1 MSISWAVCCACCA
14 FDKSNFKPCPLVL
27 VGFLMRWFTPP
38 PSIFSIRRPSGRG
51 QNCGDWF
58 CWSSQGTEC
67 SSDNIYLHKSWYAP
81 GVHSKLNPSLK
92 SARCFSGNY
101 INRGWC
107 DVAPPVTHATISWW
121 SVISIPESIQ
131 HDMVSSIYRSLHLKC
146 KFINVLSIKLLK
158 NTFKMHFIQKMT
170 PFLKCFCFC

>member
-1 MSISWAVCCACCA
+1 MERICVYVFINLPWWHNSLSTSWAVCCACCA

-38 PSIFSIRRPSGRG
+38 PSIFSIRRPSGHG

-58 CWSSQGTEC
+58 CWSSQGTVC
-67 SSDNIYLHKSWYAP
+67 SSDNIYLHKRWYAP

-107 DVAPPVTHATISWW
+107 CSSGYTRHNQLMISYFHSREPSAWHG
-121 SVISIPESIQ
+121 VMNI
-131 HDMVSSIYRSLHLKC
+131 
-146 KFINVLSIKLLK
+146 
-158 NTFKMHFIQKMT
+158 
-170 PFLKCFCFC
+170 